1 MSRVRDRLL
10 DSRYIVLTPFYRAG
24 SRQLFD
30 TDFDVLIIDEAAQ
43 ALEAVCWIPI
53 MKNAKKLILA
63 GDHLQL
69 PPTIKSSDSDLPDK
83 LKKDKKA
90 SPRTLEVTLF
100 DRLLSMYGGKVKT
113 LLNVQYRMHEKVNDK
128 LSTVAGIWLIDR
140 WQIMLF
146 PSRELYDCKLTAHE
160 SVSARLLSDL
170 KGSNGK
176 PLGEGVEDDGLLTE
190 PVVFYDTAGL
200 AMYER
205 AEDSDSDSSIRRTV
219 DGESKS
225 NENEAMIVMSFIS
238 QLVEAGLQK
247 ENIAVIS
254 PYNAQVALVQSLVRE
269 KYPPDALAE
278 GPAAHAIAIECGSVD
293 GFQGREKDVIIL
305 TLVRSNDKKEVGFL
319 SEKRR
324 LNGKQ
329 HEARFCFGVAD
340 HCRYT
345 SCNDTSKTMLVRDW

>member
-1 MSRVRDRLL
+1 LAV
-10 DSRYIVLTPFYRAG
+10 SRYIVLTPLYRAG

-30 TDFDVLIIDEAAQ
+30 TNFDVLIIDEAAQ

-53 MKNAKKLILA
+53 MKNAKKLMLA

-90 SPRTLEVTLF
+90 SPKTLEVTLF

-113 LLNVQYRMHEKVNDK
+113 LLNVQYRMHEKVGRQALDCSGNM
-128 LSTVAGIWLIDR
+128 ADR
-140 WQIMLF
+140 SMQIMLF
-146 PSRELYDCKLTAHE
+146 PSRELYDSKLTAHE

-170 KGSNGK
+170 KGSEGK
-176 PLGEGVEDDGLLTE
+176 PLGEGTEDDGLLTE
-190 PVVFYDTAGL
+190 PVIFYDTAGS

-205 AEDSDSDSSIRRTV
+205 AEDSDSDSSVRRTV

-225 NENEAMIVMSFIS
+225 NENEATIVMSFIS
-238 QLVEAGLQK
+238 QLGEAGVQK

-254 PYNAQVALVQSLVRE
+254 PYNAQVALVQSLLRE

-278 GPAAHAIAIECGSVD
+278 GPAAHGTAIECGSVD

-324 LNGKQ
+324 LNGK
-329 HEARFCFGVAD
+329 
-340 HCRYT
+340 
-345 SCNDTSKTMLVRDW
+345 